1 MAIATPDEPVT
12 ERIVVAVDASAA
24 SRLALE
30 LAADLAAAL
39 GTRLT
44 GLYVE
49 EEGLLHAAGLPFV
62 RSIGAQSGR
71 PTPFTPDELERQW
84 RALAARARDTLEQIA
99 HARRL
104 AWSFEVTRGPAGD
117 VLRAAARGARLMGL
131 GFGERPSAVMA
142 QAALRLIGTPLLL
155 APSRH
160 PAGGRWVA
168 VVDTAEDAQAVLA
181 LAGSLAPLADPPVL
195 LMTRSMQAACQD
207 ARQLLAPSLACVHLP
222 EPGDLQAVI
231 AALRSCAARGVIV
244 TARSPLGQSPLL
256 DRLLAGD
263 NWAVLRV
270 SSAAPEPTET

>member
-1 MAIATPDEPVT
+1 MAMATPDEPVT

-84 RALAARARDTLEQIA
+84 RALAARARDTLAQV
-99 HARRL
+99 ARARQL
-104 AWSFEVTRGPAGD
+104 DWSFEVTRGPAGE

-131 GFGERPSAVMA
+131 GISERPSALMA

-160 PAGGRWVA
+160 PSGGRWVA
-168 VVDTAEDAQAVLA
+168 VVDTAEDARGVLA
-181 LAGSLAPLADPPVL
+181 LAGSLATLPDPPVL
-195 LMTRSMQAACQD
+195 LMTRSMEGACQD
-207 ARQLLAPSLACVHLP
+207 AVQSLAPSLSRVHLP
-222 EPGDLQAVI
+222 EHSDLRTVI
-231 AALRSCAARGVIV
+231 AALRGCAAQGVIV
-244 TARSPLGQSPLL
+244 AARSPLGQSPLL

-270 SSAAPEPTET
+270 SSAGSEPTEA